1 MKQKMSKF
9 LTDSKPVLKKL
20 IEELSKE
27 FEYVSILG
35 SDSKGKSYS
44 VRKTAVSVGDSFS
57 TERGFV
63 LRVYNG
69 LGYSEYSF
77 DVIDG
82 ENIKKEIRRIAK
94 TDIEFLKSKNLE
106 RIKYPVIE
114 EEALTKSFYA
124 EVKESFDS
132 MNDEQKIK
140 RLESVMKKG
149 FDYCPEMIDFQVRY
163 EEVSVCKIFLSQK
176 KDLEQAYAY
185 AISYLNPYL
194 KKGEAVKHSYQDF
207 SGNCGI
213 EILHE
218 VEDNIKKSIDATKEL
233 LDAERIK
240 PGVYDIICKQNV
252 TGLIAH
258 EAFGHGV
265 EMDMFVKN
273 RAKAKEF
280 IGKKVASEITDMHDG
295 AAAAEQVSSYL
306 FDDEGVLAQDTQII
320 EKGILKRGICDTLS
334 ALSLGIRPTGNG
346 KRESFE
352 RKAYTRMT
360 NTFFSTKNSSLD
372 EMIKSV
378 DFGYLLDGYFSG
390 MEDPKNWGIQ
400 CAVEKGYEIKDGKLT
415 GKIVGPIFL
424 TGYVPELLSSISMI
438 SGDED
443 FELGGSG
450 FCGKGYKEYVR
461 TSAGGGYIKA
471 RGRLG

>member
-1 MKQKMSKF
+1 
-9 LTDSKPVLKKL
+9 
-20 IEELSKE
+20 
-27 FEYVSILG
+27 
-35 SDSKGKSYS
+35 
-44 VRKTAVSVGDSFS
+44 
-57 TERGFV
+57 
-63 LRVYNG
+63 
-69 LGYSEYSF
+69 
-77 DVIDG
+77 
-82 ENIKKEIRRIAK
+82 
-94 TDIEFLKSKNLE
+94 
-106 RIKYPVIE
+106 
-114 EEALTKSFYA
+114 
-124 EVKESFDS
+124 
-132 MNDEQKIK
+132 
-140 RLESVMKKG
+140 
-149 FDYCPEMIDFQVRY
+149 
-163 EEVSVCKIFLSQK
+163 
-176 KDLEQAYAY
+176 
-185 AISYLNPYL
+185 
-194 KKGEAVKHSYQDF
+194 
-207 SGNCGI
+207 
-213 EILHE
+213 
-218 VEDNIKKSIDATKEL
+218 
-233 LDAERIK
+233 
-240 PGVYDIICKQNV
+240 
-252 TGLIAH
+252 
-258 EAFGHGV
+258 
-265 EMDMFVKN
+265 
-273 RAKAKEF
+273 
-280 IGKKVASEITDMHDG
+280 MHDG

-372 EMIKSV
+372 EMIMSV

-438 SGDED
+438 SGEED
-443 FELGGSG
+443 FELEGSG

>member
-1 MKQKMSKF
+1 MKATMSQF
-9 LTDSKPVLKKL
+9 LIESKPLLKKL
-20 IEELSKE
+20 IEELSNE
-27 FEYVSILG
+27 FKYVSVLG
-35 SDSKGKSYS
+35 SDSKGEAFS
-44 VRKTAVSVGDSFS
+44 VRKNAVSVSDSFS

-69 LGYSEYSF
+69 IGYSEYSF
-77 DVIDG
+77 NTLDI
-82 ENIKKEIRRIAK
+82 EEIKKNIRQIAK
-94 TDIEFLKSKNLE
+94 DDIEFLKSDNCD
-106 RIKYPVIE
+106 ITKYPVIE
-114 EEALTKSFYA
+114 EEKITKSFYA
-124 EVKESFDS
+124 EVKESFNS
-132 MNDEQKIK
+132 VTSEQKIR
-140 RLESVMKKG
+140 RLEKIMKAG
-149 FDYCPEMIDFQVRY
+149 FDYCPSMIDFQVRY

-176 KDLEQAYAY
+176 KDLEQSYVY
-185 AISYLNPYL
+185 AISYLIPYL
-194 KKGEAVKHSYQDF
+194 KKGEEVKYSFKAF
-207 SGNCGI
+207 SGNCGM
-213 EILHE
+213 ELLHT
-218 VEDNIKKSIDATKEL
+218 VEKAVKTSIDSTMEL
-233 LDAERIK
+233 LQAEKIK
-240 PGVYDIICKQNV
+240 PGVYEIICKQDV

-265 EMDMFVKN
+265 EMDMFVKE

-280 IGKKVASEITDMHDG
+280 INKKVASEITDMHDG

-306 FDDEGVLAQDTQII
+306 FDDEGTLAQDTQII
-320 EKGILKRGICDTLS
+320 EKGILKRGICDMLS
-334 ALSLGIRPTGNG
+334 ALSLGVKPTGNG

-360 NTFFSTKNSSLD
+360 NTFFGTKNSTLE

-378 DFGYLLDGYFSG
+378 NSGYLLDGYFSG

-438 SGDED
+438 SGEED
-443 FELGGSG
+443 FQLGGSG

-461 TSAGGGYIKA
+461 TSAGGAYIKA
-471 RGRLG
+471 VGRLG

>member
-77 DVIDG
+77 DVIDA

-114 EEALTKSFYA
+114 EESLTKSFYA

-176 KDLEQAYAY
+176 KRFGA
-185 AISYLNPYL
+185 
-194 KKGEAVKHSYQDF
+194 
-207 SGNCGI
+207 
-213 EILHE
+213 
-218 VEDNIKKSIDATKEL
+218 
-233 LDAERIK
+233 
-240 PGVYDIICKQNV
+240 
-252 TGLIAH
+252 GLCLCN
-258 EAFGHGV
+258 F
-265 EMDMFVKN
+265 
-273 RAKAKEF
+273 
-280 IGKKVASEITDMHDG
+280 
-295 AAAAEQVSSYL
+295 
-306 FDDEGVLAQDTQII
+306 
-320 EKGILKRGICDTLS
+320 LS
-334 ALSLGIRPTGNG
+334 
-346 KRESFE
+346 
-352 RKAYTRMT
+352 
-360 NTFFSTKNSSLD
+360 
-372 EMIKSV
+372 
-378 DFGYLLDGYFSG
+378 
-390 MEDPKNWGIQ
+390 
-400 CAVEKGYEIKDGKLT
+400 
-415 GKIVGPIFL
+415 
-424 TGYVPELLSSISMI
+424 
-438 SGDED
+438 
-443 FELGGSG
+443 
-450 FCGKGYKEYVR
+450 
-461 TSAGGGYIKA
+461 
-471 RGRLG
+471 